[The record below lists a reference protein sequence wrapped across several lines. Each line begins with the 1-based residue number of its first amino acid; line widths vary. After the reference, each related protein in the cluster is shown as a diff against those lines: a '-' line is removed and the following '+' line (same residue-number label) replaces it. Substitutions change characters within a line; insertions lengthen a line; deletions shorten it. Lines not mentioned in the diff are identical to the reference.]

1 MASRFSCIF
10 RRRKCSG
17 LGSTARRRGSIP
29 GKLGCWYLP
38 TRIWKRKCARRRS
51 VSCKRP
57 QWPMAFCEPP
67 SRMQLLLSVVCCRVW
82 DSRRLILT
90 SPAVPRWCMR
100 PFTRLLNERH
110 RLVSPVDLRH
120 NMGMSNR
127 AIEFHDSTFDG
138 LEKDRTNVTLRFS
151 AAYIHESNG
160 KPGLDAGSGWIQ
172 EARLHIAGAS
182 LSGEIP
188 ELPRDL
194 WDGSIRLGDE
204 LYQMTPIPLAHP
216 LHRHYVP
223 DLVVDAFS
231 PELSFRWRRASTFC
245 KTPLKK
251 STSSVLSASNRF
263 NWGTSLRG
271 VDSREFWG
279 GDSSLGSTGSS

>member
-1 MASRFSCIF
+1 
-10 RRRKCSG
+10 
-17 LGSTARRRGSIP
+17 
-29 GKLGCWYLP
+29 
-38 TRIWKRKCARRRS
+38 
-51 VSCKRP
+51 
-57 QWPMAFCEPP
+57 
-67 SRMQLLLSVVCCRVW
+67 
-82 DSRRLILT
+82 
-90 SPAVPRWCMR
+90 
-100 PFTRLLNERH
+100 ERH

-138 LEKDRTNVTLRFS
+138 VEKDGTNGTLRFS
-151 AAYIHESNG
+151 AAYIHESDG
-160 KPGLDAGSGWIQ
+160 KPALDAGSGWSQ

-204 LYQMTPIPLAHP
+204 LYQMIPIPLDHS

-223 DLVVDAFS
+223 DLVVDAFW

-245 KTPLKK
+245 KAPLKK

-263 NWGTSLRG
+263 NWWPPCG
-271 VDSREFWG
+271 VWIPLSSG
-279 GDSSLGSTGSS
+279 GAILPSVQLGPFDPATCTAAVGAHPVLAR